1 MKTEFSYQQL
11 SRKRIFII
19 WMAVILCIAA
29 FAGNVLVGSSGTA
42 PVIILKGI
50 FFPDQVDMRIRAI
63 IWSMRLPMGIMGV
76 LVGGALGASGAVM
89 QTILNNPLASPYT
102 LDHLHPSN
110 CIFLL
115 IYVHS
120 HVIAPILCPLDR
132 TTLHLAFFLFQS
144 FPITSKFKV
153 INISFPT
160 LSWSAI
166 FYLMLLHFPSSN
178 TDIAITISSTFR
190 SPEKISIA
198 EGICLK
204 LISTISS

>member
-42 PVIILKGI
+42 PVTILKGI

-89 QTILNNPLASPYT
+89 
-102 LDHLHPSN
+102 
-110 CIFLL
+110 
-115 IYVHS
+115 
-120 HVIAPILCPLDR
+120 
-132 TTLHLAFFLFQS
+132 
-144 FPITSKFKV
+144 
-153 INISFPT
+153 
-160 LSWSAI
+160 
-166 FYLMLLHFPSSN
+166 
-178 TDIAITISSTFR
+178 
-190 SPEKISIA
+190 
-198 EGICLK
+198 
-204 LISTISS
+204 